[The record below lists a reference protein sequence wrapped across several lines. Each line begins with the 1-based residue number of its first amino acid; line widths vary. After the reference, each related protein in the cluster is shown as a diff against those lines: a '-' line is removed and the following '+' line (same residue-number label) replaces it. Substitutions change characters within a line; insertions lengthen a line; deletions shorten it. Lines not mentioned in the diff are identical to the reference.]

1 MPVQNTAILPRSLS
15 RSSYNKKEAILSI
28 VQYYGTGRRKTSV
41 ARVYLRPGK
50 GDLKLIVNKRVRV
63 FDEYFPQKN
72 HKLTIYKPLTITN
85 TVDNFDVYITIA
97 GGGTSAQADAI
108 KLGISRAL
116 LEYNSEL
123 RPALKKAGLLT
134 RDARE
139 KERKKYGLLKA
150 RKASQYHKR

>member
-1 MPVQNTAILPRSLS
+1 M
-15 RSSYNKKEAILSI
+15 SI
-28 VQYYGTGRRKTSV
+28 VQYYGTGRRKTSI

-50 GDLKLIVNKRVRV
+50 GDFKLVVNQRKRV
-63 FDEYFPQKN
+63 FDEYFPLKI
-72 HKLTIYKPLTITN
+72 HKITINKPLSITN
-85 TVDNFDVYITIA
+85 TVENFDVFINVN
-97 GGGTSAQADAI
+97 GGGISAQTDAI
-108 KLGISRAL
+108 KLGLSRAL

>member
-1 MPVQNTAILPRSLS
+1 
-15 RSSYNKKEAILSI
+15 LSI

-50 GDLKLIVNKRVRV
+50 GSVKLIVNKRVRV
-63 FDEYFPQKN
+63 FDDYFPLKI

-85 TVDNFDVYITIA
+85 TVENFDIYLNVN
-97 GGGTSAQADAI
+97 GGGVCAQAEATR
-108 KLGISRAL
+108 LGIARAL

>member
-1 MPVQNTAILPRSLS
+1 M
-15 RSSYNKKEAILSI
+15 SI
-28 VQYYGTGRRKTSV
+28 VQYYGTGRRKTSI

-50 GDLKLIVNKRVRV
+50 GEVKLVVNKRKRA
-63 FDEYFPQKN
+63 FDEYFPLKI
-72 HKLTIYKPLTITN
+72 HKITINKPLSITN
-85 TVDNFDVYITIA
+85 TLENFDVFINVK
-97 GGGTSAQADAI
+97 GGGISAQTDAI
-108 KLGISRAL
+108 KMGLSRAL

-139 KERKKYGLLKA
+139 KERRKYGLLKA

>member
-1 MPVQNTAILPRSLS
+1 
-15 RSSYNKKEAILSI
+15 LSI
-28 VQYYGTGRRKTSV
+28 VQYYGTGRRKRSV

-50 GDLKLIVNKRVRV
+50 GEFKLVVNKRKRA
-63 FDEYFPQKN
+63 FDEYFPMKI
-72 HKLTIYKPLTITN
+72 HKITINKPLSITN
-85 TVDNFDVYITIA
+85 TLEHFDVVISVM
-97 GGGTSAQADAI
+97 GGGLSAQTDAI
-108 KLGISRAL
+108 KLGLSRAL

-139 KERKKYGLLKA
+139 KERRKYGLLKA

>member
-1 MPVQNTAILPRSLS
+1 M
-15 RSSYNKKEAILSI
+15 SI

-50 GDLKLIVNKRVRV
+50 GEIKLVVNKRKRV
-63 FDEYFPQKN
+63 FEEYFPQKI
-72 HKLTIYKPLTITN
+72 HKLSIYKPLAMTN
-85 TVDNFDVYITIA
+85 TVDNFDIYLNIN
-97 GGGTSAQADAI
+97 GGGVSAQADAI
-108 KLGISRAL
+108 SLGVARAL
-116 LEYNSEL
+116 LEFNAEL
-123 RPALKKAGLLT
+123 RPTLKKSGLLT

>member
-1 MPVQNTAILPRSLS
+1 M
-15 RSSYNKKEAILSI
+15 SI
-28 VQYYGTGRRKTSV
+28 IQYYGTGRRKTSV
-41 ARVYLRPGK
+41 ARVYLRPGT
-50 GDLKLIVNKRVRV
+50 GNFNLIVNKRKRS
-63 FDEYFPQKN
+63 FEDYFPLKI

-85 TVDNFDVYITIA
+85 TIENFDIYLSVQ
-97 GGGTSAQADAI
+97 GGGITAQTEAI

-116 LEYNSEL
+116 LEFNSEL

>member
-1 MPVQNTAILPRSLS
+1 M
-15 RSSYNKKEAILSI
+15 SI
-28 VQYYGTGRRKTSV
+28 VQYYGTGRRKSSV
-41 ARVYLRPGK
+41 ARIYLRPGK
-50 GDLKLIVNKRVRV
+50 GSFKLIVNKRTRV
-63 FDEYFPQKN
+63 FNEYFPLKN
-72 HKLTIYKPLTITN
+72 HKQTILKPLTLTN
-85 TVDNFDVYITIA
+85 TVENFDIYINLS
-97 GGGTSAQADAI
+97 GGGISAQADAI

-123 RPALKKAGLLT
+123 RPTLKRAGLLT

>member
-1 MPVQNTAILPRSLS
+1 
-15 RSSYNKKEAILSI
+15 LSI

-50 GDLKLIVNKRVRV
+50 GEVKLVVNKRKRV
-63 FDEYFPQKN
+63 FDEYFPLKI
-72 HKLTIYKPLTITN
+72 HKITINKPLSITN
-85 TVDNFDVYITIA
+85 TVEHFDILINVT
-97 GGGTSAQADAI
+97 GGGISAQTDAI
-108 KLGISRAL
+108 KLGLSRAL

-123 RPALKKAGLLT
+123 RPVLKKAGLLT

-150 RKASQYHKR
+150 RKATQYHKR

>member
-1 MPVQNTAILPRSLS
+1 
-15 RSSYNKKEAILSI
+15 LSI

-50 GDLKLIVNKRVRV
+50 GEFSLVVNKRKRAY
-63 FDEYFPQKN
+63 DAYFPLKI
-72 HKLTIYKPLTITN
+72 HKLTINRALSITN
-85 TVDNFDVYITIA
+85 TMEHFDILINVQ
-97 GGGTSAQADAI
+97 GGGISAQTEAI
-108 KLGISRAL
+108 KLGVARAL

-123 RPALKKAGLLT
+123 RPSLKKAGLLT

>member
-1 MPVQNTAILPRSLS
+1 
-15 RSSYNKKEAILSI
+15 LSI
-28 VQYYGTGRRKTSV
+28 VQYYGTGRRKTSI

-50 GDLKLIVNKRVRV
+50 GDFKLVVNQRKRV
-63 FDEYFPQKN
+63 FDEYFPLKI
-72 HKLTIYKPLTITN
+72 HKITINKPLSITN
-85 TVDNFDVYITIA
+85 TVENFDVFINVN
-97 GGGTSAQADAI
+97 GGGISAQTDAI
-108 KLGISRAL
+108 KLGLSRAL

>member
-1 MPVQNTAILPRSLS
+1 
-15 RSSYNKKEAILSI
+15 LSI

-50 GDLKLIVNKRVRV
+50 GEFKLVVNKRKRN
-63 FDEYFPQKN
+63 FDEYFPLKI
-72 HKLTIYKPLTITN
+72 HKITINKPLSITN
-85 TVDNFDVYITIA
+85 TKENFDIFINVN
-97 GGGTSAQADAI
+97 GGGISSQTDAI
-108 KLGISRAL
+108 KLGLSRAL

-123 RPALKKAGLLT
+123 RSALKKAGLLT

-150 RKASQYHKR
+150 RKATQYHKR